1 MDGCCTL
8 QVCHVAPMTN
18 VVTGTHT
25 TRFDKR
31 HNKLVHS
38 FRPWCW
44 AVMKAETRVDIGG
57 IIVALKATARFL
69 YQEEL
74 SIYCGGGD
82 RAAVSLPCTQP
93 VLRQVMN
100 GLHAGAICCLAGPWG
115 HTKMDLLASHCKKDH
130 RGSKTSEGQIVD

>member
-1 MDGCCTL
+1 
-8 QVCHVAPMTN
+8 MTN

-31 HNKLVHS
+31 NNKLVHS

-57 IIVALKATARFL
+57 IIAALKATASLL
-69 YQEEL
+69 YLEEL
-74 SIYCGGGD
+74 SVYCDGGD

-93 VLRQVMN
+93 GLRQVMN
-100 GLHAGAICCLAGPWG
+100 ELHAGPICCLAGPGG
-115 HTKMDLLASHCKKDH
+115 HTKMDLLASHCKTDH
-130 RGSKTSEGQIVD
+130 RARRTSEEQRVD